1 MEAIAPAPATGRQM
15 QREERTMTKKA
26 GTGAAK
32 TASKKSAKP
41 KTSKLAR
48 LEAMLRQPAGATI
61 VQLGKS
67 LGWQSHSVRG
77 AIAGSLQKKG
87 IAVTSDRPEG
97 GERIYRIV

>member
-1 MEAIAPAPATGRQM
+1 MEAIATAPATGRRM
-15 QREERTMTKKA
+15 QREECTMTKKT

-32 TASKKSAKP
+32 AVPKKSTKP
-41 KTSKLAR
+41 KSTKLAR
-48 LEAMLRQPAGATI
+48 LETMLRQPAGATI
-61 VQLGKS
+61 AQLGKS

-77 AIAGSLQKKG
+77 AIAGSLKKKG